1 MLENMAWTRNQTVQ
15 LRANV
20 TATALMHVS
29 KITIQKKKKHFLT
42 IVKFCVNILYLSYDP
57 HFQGLSLFL
66 VVLYLYRS
74 LIYES
79 WGRLD

>member
-29 KITIQKKKKHFLT
+29 KITIQKKKKT
-42 IVKFCVNILYLSYDP
+42 IS
-57 HFQGLSLFL
+57 
-66 VVLYLYRS
+66 
-74 LIYES
+74 
-79 WGRLD
+79 